1 MIAASLK
8 LSRFIL
14 IVFSATWFAHG
25 TERPLEG
32 KEIFQQRCAKCHG
45 REGQGVK
52 SKYND
57 RLEGNLTLSKL
68 TRYIERNMPDDDPGS
83 CTGKQAEAVARYVH
97 ESFYSRAARARKH
110 PARIELV
117 RLTNK
122 QYLTS
127 VADLLGHF
135 TGAEQPPATNHGLKA
150 TYHNSRHLDEK
161 TAFERVDPRIEFD
174 WAEAS
179 PDKEHG
185 TNEFSIEWRGSL
197 IADETGEFEF
207 MVNTPNGVRFWLNDP
222 DEPAIDA
229 WVSSGQATEHCVT
242 MRLLGGRVYPIKLN
256 LFKYKDK
263 RASISLEWKPPHGT
277 QRVIPARNLLTSPSN
292 PTFVVSTSFPADD
305 SSLGYERGA
314 GISKAWD
321 EATTQAAIEV
331 AGYVVSKLDTLSH
344 SKPMDKNRPE
354 KVKAFSEELVATAF
368 RRPLTEEQKRVL
380 IANQFRK
387 TAKTDDALKR
397 VVVLALKSPEFLYVG
412 LNREHLDQ
420 FDIAER
426 LSFTLWDSLPDRDLR
441 KVAVEGRLKT
451 EAQIA
456 GQVQRMLT
464 DERTRAKVQQF
475 LQHWLQMD
483 RTEPVP
489 KDAALFPGFKP
500 EIIADLRTSLNVFL
514 EDTVWSGTADYR
526 NLLLADYLSLNARL
540 AEFYGATS
548 NRVGELARL
557 NEGTQGEFDNDD
569 FVRVRLEGEQR
580 SGVLTHPYLLS
591 AFSYQKLTSPIH
603 RGVFLTRN
611 IVGRSLKPPPM
622 AMNFNDGE
630 FAPSLTMREKVTQLT
645 KPQACQS
652 CHSVI
657 NPLGF
662 SLESFDAVGRFRNLE
677 NDQPVNAS
685 SEYVSDDGETVRLSS
700 ARDIAEFAVRSDQAQ
715 NAFIEQMFH
724 FMVKQPIG
732 AFGPDVTDKLR
743 TGFVASEFNVQRL
756 LSEIATIAAGGPE
769 LTERAGG
776 RLRPVTASPAT
787 SGR

>member
-1 MIAASLK
+1 
-8 LSRFIL
+8 
-14 IVFSATWFAHG
+14 
-25 TERPLEG
+25 
-32 KEIFQQRCAKCHG
+32 
-45 REGQGVK
+45 
-52 SKYND
+52 
-57 RLEGNLTLSKL
+57 
-68 TRYIERNMPDDDPGS
+68 
-83 CTGKQAEAVARYVH
+83 
-97 ESFYSRAARARKH
+97 
-110 PARIELV
+110 
-117 RLTNK
+117 
-122 QYLTS
+122 
-127 VADLLGHF
+127 
-135 TGAEQPPATNHGLKA
+135 
-150 TYHNSRHLDEK
+150 
-161 TAFERVDPRIEFD
+161 
-174 WAEAS
+174 
-179 PDKEHG
+179 
-185 TNEFSIEWRGSL
+185 
-197 IADETGEFEF
+197 
-207 MVNTPNGVRFWLNDP
+207 
-222 DEPAIDA
+222 
-229 WVSSGQATEHCVT
+229 
-242 MRLLGGRVYPIKLN
+242 
-256 LFKYKDK
+256 
-263 RASISLEWKPPHGT
+263 
-277 QRVIPARNLLTSPSN
+277 
-292 PTFVVSTSFPADD
+292 
-305 SSLGYERGA
+305 
-314 GISKAWD
+314 
-321 EATTQAAIEV
+321 
-331 AGYVVSKLDTLSH
+331 
-344 SKPMDKNRPE
+344 
-354 KVKAFSEELVATAF
+354 
-368 RRPLTEEQKRVL
+368 
-380 IANQFRK
+380 
-387 TAKTDDALKR
+387 
-397 VVVLALKSPEFLYVG
+397 VG

-514 EDTVWSGTADYR
+514 EGTVWSGPADYR

-548 NRVGELARL
+548 NRVRELAKL
-557 NEGTQGEFDNDD
+557 NEERQGEFDNDD
-569 FVRVRLEGEQR
+569 FVPVRLEGEQR

-611 IVGRSLKPPPM
+611 IVGRSLKPPLM

-769 LTERAGG
+769 LTEHAGR
-776 RLRPVTASPAT
+776 RLQPVTASPAA

>member
-1 MIAASLK
+1 
-8 LSRFIL
+8 
-14 IVFSATWFAHG
+14 
-25 TERPLEG
+25 
-32 KEIFQQRCAKCHG
+32 
-45 REGQGVK
+45 
-52 SKYND
+52 
-57 RLEGNLTLSKL
+57 
-68 TRYIERNMPDDDPGS
+68 
-83 CTGKQAEAVARYVH
+83 
-97 ESFYSRAARARKH
+97 
-110 PARIELV
+110 
-117 RLTNK
+117 
-122 QYLTS
+122 
-127 VADLLGHF
+127 
-135 TGAEQPPATNHGLKA
+135 
-150 TYHNSRHLDEK
+150 
-161 TAFERVDPRIEFD
+161 
-174 WAEAS
+174 
-179 PDKEHG
+179 
-185 TNEFSIEWRGSL
+185 
-197 IADETGEFEF
+197 
-207 MVNTPNGVRFWLNDP
+207 
-222 DEPAIDA
+222 
-229 WVSSGQATEHCVT
+229 
-242 MRLLGGRVYPIKLN
+242 
-256 LFKYKDK
+256 
-263 RASISLEWKPPHGT
+263 
-277 QRVIPARNLLTSPSN
+277 
-292 PTFVVSTSFPADD
+292 
-305 SSLGYERGA
+305 
-314 GISKAWD
+314 
-321 EATTQAAIEV
+321 
-331 AGYVVSKLDTLSH
+331 
-344 SKPMDKNRPE
+344 
-354 KVKAFSEELVATAF
+354 
-368 RRPLTEEQKRVL
+368 
-380 IANQFRK
+380 
-387 TAKTDDALKR
+387 
-397 VVVLALKSPEFLYVG
+397 
-412 LNREHLDQ
+412 
-420 FDIAER
+420 
-426 LSFTLWDSLPDRDLR
+426 
-441 KVAVEGRLKT
+441 
-451 EAQIA
+451 
-456 GQVQRMLT
+456 
-464 DERTRAKVQQF
+464 
-475 LQHWLQMD
+475 MD

-611 IVGRSLKPPPM
+611 IVGRSLKPPLM

-769 LTERAGG
+769 LTERAVG